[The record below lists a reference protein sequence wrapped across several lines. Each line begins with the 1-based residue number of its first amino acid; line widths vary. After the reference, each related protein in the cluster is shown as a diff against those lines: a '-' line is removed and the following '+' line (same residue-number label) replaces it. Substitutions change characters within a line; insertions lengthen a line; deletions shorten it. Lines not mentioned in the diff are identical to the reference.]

1 MALNQGNYYILVTES
16 TVKLTYVRTVPEP
29 GMIAA
34 ERDPEN
40 GKRADNVRRAK
51 TMFLDIGQSNSW
63 DYMGTFTSACVDPS
77 SDIRAIPKWIN
88 NWNTNHHAKIRY
100 LMIFELGEKGSRL
113 HAHVLLKDGSV

>member
-51 TMFLDIGQSNSW
+51 TMLLDKVIL
-63 DYMGTFTSACVDPS
+63 GTIWVLLQVLVLTL
-77 SDIRAIPKWIN
+77 R
-88 NWNTNHHAKIRY
+88 
-100 LMIFELGEKGSRL
+100 LIFEQFRSGLITGIQTTMLRF
-113 HAHVLLKDGSV
+113 AI

>member
-63 DYMGTFTSACVDPS
+63 DYMGTFTSACATSTPPVG
-77 SDIRAIPKWIN
+77 I
-88 NWNTNHHAKIRY
+88 
-100 LMIFELGEKGSRL
+100 IF
-113 HAHVLLKDGSV
+113 A

>member
-51 TMFLDIGQSNSW
+51 TMFLDIGI
-63 DYMGTFTSACVDPS
+63 FI
-77 SDIRAIPKWIN
+77 DII
-88 NWNTNHHAKIRY
+88 HHLKEKKI
-100 LMIFELGEKGSRL
+100 
-113 HAHVLLKDGSV
+113 HLL

>member
-34 ERDPEN
+34 ERDPEK

-51 TMFLDIGQSNSW
+51 TMFLDI
-63 DYMGTFTSACVDPS
+63 
-77 SDIRAIPKWIN
+77 
-88 NWNTNHHAKIRY
+88 
-100 LMIFELGEKGSRL
+100 
-113 HAHVLLKDGSV
+113 

>member
-63 DYMGTFTSACVDPS
+63 DYMGTLQVLVLTL
-77 SDIRAIPKWIN
+77 R
-88 NWNTNHHAKIRY
+88 
-100 LMIFELGEKGSRL
+100 LIFEQFRSGLITGIQTTMLRF
-113 HAHVLLKDGSV
+113 AI

>member
-51 TMFLDIGQSNSW
+51 TMFWILDKVIL
-63 DYMGTFTSACVDPS
+63 GTIWVLLQVLVLTL
-77 SDIRAIPKWIN
+77 R
-88 NWNTNHHAKIRY
+88 
-100 LMIFELGEKGSRL
+100 LIFEQFRSGLITGIQTTMLRF
-113 HAHVLLKDGSV
+113 AI

>member
-34 ERDPEN
+34 ERDPEK

-51 TMFLDIGQSNSW
+51 TMFLDIDKVILGIIWVLLQ
-63 DYMGTFTSACVDPS
+63 VLVL
-77 SDIRAIPKWIN
+77 IL
-88 NWNTNHHAKIRY
+88 H
-100 LMIFELGEKGSRL
+100 LIFEQFRSGLITGIQIIMLRF
-113 HAHVLLKDGSV
+113 AI

>member
-34 ERDPEN
+34 ERDPEK

-51 TMFLDIGQSNSW
+51 
-63 DYMGTFTSACVDPS
+63 
-77 SDIRAIPKWIN
+77 
-88 NWNTNHHAKIRY
+88 NHVFRY
-100 LMIFELGEKGSRL
+100 
-113 HAHVLLKDGSV
+113 

>member
-34 ERDPEN
+34 ERDPEK

-51 TMFLDIGQSNSW
+51 TMFLGHRSATSW
-63 DYMGTFTSACVDPS
+63 NDAPRCAGHCG
-77 SDIRAIPKWIN
+77 R
-88 NWNTNHHAKIRY
+88 KI
-100 LMIFELGEKGSRL
+100 
-113 HAHVLLKDGSV
+113 AP